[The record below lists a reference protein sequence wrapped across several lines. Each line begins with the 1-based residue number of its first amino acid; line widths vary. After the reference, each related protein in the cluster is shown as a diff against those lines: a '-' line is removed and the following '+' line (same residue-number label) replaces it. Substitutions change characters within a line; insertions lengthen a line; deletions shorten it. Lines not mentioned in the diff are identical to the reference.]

1 MKDKAR
7 RHEAILRIVRRETV
21 ESQERLRDRLRAEGV
36 VVTQA
41 TLSRDMREIG
51 LGKVA
56 TPGGGARY
64 VAPAQG
70 ASVKSTLALVAPAL
84 LVSTDATGSLLVLHT
99 AAGAAAA
106 VAAAL
111 DAEAWPE
118 VLGTLA
124 GTDTALVVA
133 RSERARR
140 TVQVR
145 LEELV
150 TPGLAER

>member
-1 MKDKAR
+1 MSAKAR
-7 RHEAILRIVRRETV
+7 RHAAILRIVRREAV
-21 ESQERLRDRLRAEGV
+21 ESQQRLRDRLRVEGL

-56 TPGGGARY
+56 APGGGARY
-64 VAPAQG
+64 AAPVQGAAVRTALAEVAP
-70 ASVKSTLALVAPAL
+70 TL
-84 LVSTDATGSLLVLHT
+84 LVSADGTGPLLVLHT
-99 AAGAAAA
+99 VAGAAAA

-118 VLGTLA
+118 ALGTVA

-133 RSERARR
+133 RSEQARR
-140 TVQVR
+140 AVQVR

>member
-21 ESQERLRDRLRAEGV
+21 ESQQRLRDRLRAEGV
-36 VVTQA
+36 AVTQA
-41 TLSRDMREIG
+41 TLSRDLREIG
-51 LGKVA
+51 LGKLA
-56 TPGGGARY
+56 TPGGGSRY

-70 ASVKSTLALVAPAL
+70 AAVKSALALVAPAL
-84 LVSTDATGSLLVLHT
+84 LVSTDGTGPLLVLHT

-118 VLGTLA
+118 VLGTVA
-124 GTDTALVVA
+124 GSDTALVVA
-133 RSERARR
+133 RSEQARR

>member
-1 MKDKAR
+1 MSAKAR
-7 RHEAILRIVRRETV
+7 RHAAILRIVRREVV
-21 ESQERLRDRLRAEGV
+21 ENQEHLRDRLRAEGLA
-36 VVTQA
+36 VTQA

-64 VAPAQG
+64 SAPARG
-70 ASVKSTLALVAPAL
+70 AAVRAALAELAPGL
-84 LVSTDATGSLLVLHT
+84 LVSTDGTGPLLVLHT

-118 VLGTLA
+118 VLGTVA

-133 RSERARR
+133 RSEQARR
-140 TVQVR
+140 AVQVR

>member
-1 MKDKAR
+1 MNAKAR
-7 RHEAILRIVRRETV
+7 RHAAILRVVRREV
-21 ESQERLRDRLRAEGV
+21 IESQEQLRARLRAEGL

-64 VAPAQG
+64 VAPVRGAAVRSSLAQ
-70 ASVKSTLALVAPAL
+70 VVPVL
-84 LVSTDATGSLLVLHT
+84 LISADGIGPLLVLHT

-118 VLGTLA
+118 VLGTVA
-124 GTDTALVVA
+124 GSDTTLVIA
-133 RSERARR
+133 RSEQARR
-140 TVQVR
+140 AVQVR

>member
-1 MKDKAR
+1 MSAKAR
-7 RHEAILRIVRRETV
+7 RHAAILRIVRREAV
-21 ESQERLRDRLRAEGV
+21 ESQQRLRDRLRVEGL

-64 VAPAQG
+64 AAPAQG
-70 ASVKSTLALVAPAL
+70 AAVRTALSEVAPTL
-84 LVSTDATGSLLVLHT
+84 LVSADGTGPLLVLHT

-118 VLGTLA
+118 VLGTVA

-133 RSERARR
+133 RSEQARR
-140 TVQVR
+140 AVQVR

>member
-1 MKDKAR
+1 MNAKAR
-7 RHEAILRIVRRETV
+7 RHAAILRVVRRDV
-21 ESQERLRDRLRAEGV
+21 IESQEQLRARLRAEGL

-64 VAPAQG
+64 VAPVRGAAVRSPLAQ
-70 ASVKSTLALVAPAL
+70 VVPAL
-84 LVSTDATGSLLVLHT
+84 LVSADGTGPLLVLHT

-118 VLGTLA
+118 VLGTVA
-124 GTDTALVVA
+124 GSDTILVIA
-133 RSERARR
+133 RSEQARR
-140 TVQVR
+140 AVQVR